1 MGILPAKYV
10 RVERGPKAALS
21 LVKPDVRIYR
31 IRLSWKLS
39 S

>member
-1 MGILPAKYV
+1 MSAKILTS